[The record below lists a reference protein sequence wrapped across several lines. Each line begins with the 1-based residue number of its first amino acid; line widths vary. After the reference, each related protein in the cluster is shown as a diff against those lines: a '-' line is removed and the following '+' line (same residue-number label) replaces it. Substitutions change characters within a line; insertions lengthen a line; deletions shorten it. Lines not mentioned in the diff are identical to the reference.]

1 MDMKESSITPE
12 PRKANPSCSPSIEFI
27 SLIMFDHRSLE
38 SKKVSNEK
46 MKNFFSYNLKFPT
59 YVEGLNF
66 IKDNFV

>member
-1 MDMKESSITPE
+1 MYGAKLLNIDKPKMIAVEEIESE
-12 PRKANPSCSPSIEFI
+12 VLKNFYK
-27 SLIMFDHRSLE
+27 E